1 MDQQPRGSGIDHD
14 QQINTETQ
22 DTPEESPVQEHLP
35 LNEKES
41 AGTARSSRKALAR
54 TFRQTGRIV
63 SLSADVSDSVAS
75 FVDSEKTIA
84 GFIPGAGSALSRIAQ
99 VLDDIGSSLSSLD
112 SVHDRVKSAIDTH
125 IRLVERAAETM
136 NDHAGMFETY
146 ETILCEGRDDGSSDK
161 IVGACG
167 KAVEKLGAFSRHI
180 SELAEKA
187 DVVSLN
193 LLLEAGKTESERPG
207 YSVVAEQI
215 RKVVA
220 DAEQYARDI
229 NTIYNGTAK
238 NLDSAVSLL
247 KKKVDQAQIIDTKK
261 KELKES
267 LDRDAERI
275 QSLFSEAESL
285 TASAGWLDSGVLFHD
300 PLPGELAR
308 MVDTIVERIE
318 QIQTTASAF
327 ADTEGRIVDLS
338 DILAESSARIMPD
351 NSLTETLDAVIAAAD
366 DLNHACEYPLDSL
379 DKGLAE
385 STGILSETKKI
396 ADSIRDSSDTISGLS
411 QKTAGTLEAV
421 RTQSR
426 FMKELT
432 GNRTGYR
439 AVLQE
444 LIAAHQTPV
453 AEGRNPDTLLNET
466 MRSLDY
472 LYRIAERI
480 GFFGEK
486 LDLLAVMGNLEV
498 LHSGETESGFASLP
512 KSVEAVSAE
521 FCALSK
527 NLLSLE
533 AELRNVLSSLS
544 GNIIPAEKTSLD
556 SELSIL
562 RAMSVPAMESCAAL
576 HPVHDSP
583 ESIISGQHR
592 HIVAL
597 GERIGSARTA
607 AETACDHMEKVFTI
621 IREKRGNIEQIMKAT
636 ERISSVGSDLYPQG
650 E

>member
-1 MDQQPRGSGIDHD
+1 MDQQPHGSDIDHD
-14 QQINTETQ
+14 REIHTETQ
-22 DTPEESPVQEHLP
+22 GAQEKSPVQEHLP
-35 LNEKES
+35 LDEQES

-75 FVDSEKTIA
+75 FVDSEKTIS
-84 GFIPGAGSALSRIAQ
+84 GIIPGAGAALNRISQ

-112 SVHDRVKSAIDTH
+112 SVNDKVRSAIDIH

-136 NDHAGMFETY
+136 NDHADMFETY
-146 ETILCEGRDDGSSDK
+146 ETMQREGRDDGSTDE
-161 IVGACG
+161 IVGACR
-167 KAVEKLGAFSRHI
+167 KSVEKLGAFSRHV

-207 YSVVAEQI
+207 YSVVAAQI

-229 NTIYNGTAK
+229 NTIYNGMAE

-267 LDRDAERI
+267 LGRDADRI
-275 QSLFSEAESL
+275 QSLRSEAESI
-285 TASAGWLDSGVLFHD
+285 TASAGWLDAGILFQY

-308 MVDTIVERIE
+308 TVDTIVERIE
-318 QIQTTASAF
+318 RIQTTASAF
-327 ADTEGRIVDLS
+327 VDTEGRIVDLS
-338 DILAESSARIMPD
+338 DTLAESSARIMPD

-385 STGILSETKKI
+385 STEILSDTKKI
-396 ADSIRDSSDTISGLS
+396 ADSIRNSSDNISGLS

-421 RTQSR
+421 RSQSR
-426 FMKELT
+426 VIKELT

-444 LIAAHQTPV
+444 LITAHQTPV
-453 AEGRNPDTLLNET
+453 ADGRTPDTFLKET
-466 MRSLDY
+466 MRSLDH

-498 LHSGETESGFASLP
+498 LHSGETESGFALLP
-512 KSVEAVSAE
+512 KSVETVSAE
-521 FCALSK
+521 FCALGK

-533 AELRNVLSSLS
+533 AELGNVLSSLS
-544 GNIIPAEKTSLD
+544 RSIIPAEKASLD

-562 RAMSVPAMESCAAL
+562 RAMSAPAMESSAVF
-576 HPVHDSP
+576 HPVHESP

-597 GERIGSARTA
+597 GERTGSARTA
-607 AETACDHMEKVFTI
+607 AETACDHLENVYRI